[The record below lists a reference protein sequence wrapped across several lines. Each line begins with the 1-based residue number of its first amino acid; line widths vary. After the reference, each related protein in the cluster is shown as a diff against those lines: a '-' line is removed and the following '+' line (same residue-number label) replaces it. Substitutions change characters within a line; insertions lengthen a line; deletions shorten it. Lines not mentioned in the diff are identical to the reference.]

1 MKKFFVF
8 VLCASLF
15 CACSPHTQNS
25 NTENVNAEYKID
37 ENIELMLNTTYD
49 APDISSAQVLEISGD
64 TTVTQGG
71 TYLIKGEKGSVT
83 VNAPKETVTLI
94 LDNVSLSC
102 EDGCPLYVY
111 KSEKTFIYLPENT
124 ESTLTDGSEYS
135 YTREF
140 YSSADSEPNACIY
153 SKSDVIIYGSGTLNV
168 TGNAKNG
175 ITVKDSL
182 AVYGSTLNVNSSNH
196 GITGKE
202 SLILSGCTVNTVS
215 VGDGLRSTED
225 SDTSLGFI
233 ACADVN
239 ADLTCGEDSVQAET
253 LCYIKSGNVQ
263 AVTGNG
269 CTGNIEEDQSA
280 KGIKAGTELIIEDGT
295 FNLNCCDDA
304 LHSNGNVSVLGGI
317 FNISTGDDGI
327 HGDENVSVSGG
338 EINIITS
345 YEGIEGKTVSVSGG
359 NIKIK
364 SSDDGI
370 NASDGSDGFKVASSC
385 KISISGGKIFID
397 ANGDGIDSNGS
408 IDISGGEIYV
418 EGTLSGGDSAL
429 DYDGTAIIT
438 GGTVIALGSREMA
451 QNFGNSSTQGS
462 ILVSCNSQTDGTV
475 ILKNSAGE
483 TLLEYSPVKQYSC
496 AVISCP
502 NIKTGE
508 NYTVLLGENEFSVTM
523 DSIIYGGTGLGGGFG
538 GGFGGGKGDHSQ
550 NGGRFDAPSG
560 DRSDKKD
567 NMPNGNM
574 PEMPDGTPN
583 GDMPEMPDGNI
594 PNGTIPNK
602 PSGDMPLGTPPS
614 GTGFQPNAGQGDGNI
629 PNGQN

>member
-1 MKKFFVF
+1 MKKIFVF
-8 VLCASLF
+8 VLCASLL
-15 CACSPHTQNS
+15 CACSLNAQNI
-25 NTENVNAEYKID
+25 NTENNGNEYKTD
-37 ENIELMLNTTYD
+37 ENTELLLNRTYD
-49 APDISSAQVLEISGD
+49 APDISSAQVLKVSEN

-71 TYLIKGEKGSVT
+71 TYLIKGEKGSIT

-102 EDGCPLYVY
+102 EDGCPIYVY

-135 YTREF
+135 YTRDF

-153 SKSDVIIYGSGTLNV
+153 SKSDVVIYGSGTLNV
-168 TGNAKNG
+168 NGNAKNG
-175 ITVKDSL
+175 INVKNSL

-202 SLILSGCTVNTVS
+202 SLVLSGCTVNTVS

-233 ACADVN
+233 ACADIN
-239 ADLTCGEDSVQAET
+239 ANLTCGEDAIQAET
-253 LCYIKSGNVQ
+253 LCYIKSGNIQ

-269 CTGNIEEDQSA
+269 YSGNIADDQSA
-280 KGIKAGTELIIEDGT
+280 KGIKAGTELVIEGGT
-295 FNLNCCDDA
+295 FTLDCCDDA
-304 LHSNGNVSVLGGI
+304 LHSNGNVSVSGGI
-317 FNISTGDDGI
+317 FNISAGDNGI
-327 HGDENVSVSGG
+327 HGDENVSVFGG

-359 NIKIK
+359 NVKIK

-385 KISISGGKIFID
+385 KINISGGKIYID

-408 IDISGGEIYV
+408 LTVSGGEIYV

-429 DYDGTAIIT
+429 DCDGTAIIN

-462 ILVSCNSQTDGTV
+462 ILVSCSSQTDGTV

-483 TLLEYSPVKQYSC
+483 TLLEYSPDKPYSC
-496 AVISCP
+496 AVISCHS
-502 NIKTGE
+502 IKTGK
-508 NYTVLLGENEFSVTM
+508 NYTVLLGKNEFSVTM
-523 DSIIYGGTGLGGGFG
+523 DSIIYGENGFG
-538 GGFGGGKGDHSQ
+538 GSFGGGGKGDPSQ
-550 NGGRFDAPSG
+550 NGGRFDVPSG
-560 DRSDKKD
+560 DKPDRKD

-574 PEMPDGTPN
+574 PEMPNGTPN
-583 GDMPEMPDGNI
+583 GDMPDI
-594 PNGTIPNK
+594 PNGTPPDK
-602 PSGDMPLGTPPS
+602 PDGNMPIGTPPS
-614 GTGFQPNAGQGDGNI
+614 KTGFQSNTGQANGTVPNAYLWY
-629 PNGQN
+629 